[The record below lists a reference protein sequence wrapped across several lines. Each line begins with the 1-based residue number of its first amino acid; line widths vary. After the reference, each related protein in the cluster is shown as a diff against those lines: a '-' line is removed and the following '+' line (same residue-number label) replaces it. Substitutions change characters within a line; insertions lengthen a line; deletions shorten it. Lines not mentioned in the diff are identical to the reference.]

1 MVCKNCGQNI
11 PDGSNTCPSCGAAQN
26 AAPAQNAAQNFG
38 NAVNSGIS
46 SIDKNLPTVNIAG
59 RTVKLSVMS
68 LAPALMILFLIIGMI
83 GLQGFKSVKVKAKA
97 SASGYGVSLSET
109 EKYKL
114 SEWDSD
120 ELDGMGFTKFVKV
133 LDIICVIGALGALGL
148 CGYMTYKNDT
158 VKATLAVGL
167 SGAIIA
173 FGYFMGIINAFYMKG
188 KLKDTFSLGGLVKVK
203 VSGGPTFGYI
213 LWFIIFAGI
222 AFGAYTISN
231 KVKASQSA
239 KV

>member
-83 GLQGFKSVKVKAKA
+83 GVFSFNTAKVKMKITAGSYG
-97 SASGYGVSLSET
+97 SASHTERYSLSD
-109 EKYKL
+109 L
-114 SEWDSD
+114 DSD
-120 ELDGMGFTKFVKV
+120 SLDEMDAGFTKFIKV
-133 LDIICVIGALGALGL
+133 VNVIAIIASIGALGL

-158 VKATLAVGL
+158 VKAVLAVGL
-167 SGAIIA
+167 SGAILA
-173 FGYFMGIINAFYMKG
+173 LAYLLDIINGFYIKG
-188 KLKDTFSLGGLVKVK
+188 KFKDMSEGLYK
-203 VSGGPTFGYI
+203 VSGGASFGGI
-213 LWFIIFAGI
+213 FWFIIMGAI